1 MNSLQIKNK
10 INEIENKYPYYHVD
24 LHRDK
29 FSKEDMTKLLKLYK
43 QLNKKREHD

>member
-1 MNSLQIKNK
+1 MNSCEIKNK

-29 FSKEDMTKLLKLYK
+29 FPKKDRIKLLKLYK
-43 QLNKKREHD
+43 QLNKKVVND

>member
-1 MNSLQIKNK
+1 MNRLEIKNK